1 MNETSIILSSGSLIA
16 LFGMYMKMQNIARD
30 AGAKEAL
37 IEKRLSDLEK
47 ETEKNNNSIEE
58 IKTTLHQIDLKI
70 VKILSKLESGGK

>member
-37 IEKRLSDLEK
+37 IDKRISDLEK
-47 ETEKNNNSIEE
+47 DMEKSNATICE
-58 IKTTLHQIDLKI
+58 IKETLHKIDTRTQI
-70 VKILSKLESGGK
+70 ILTKLESGGK